1 MKRNF
6 KKKIMGILLAA
17 AMVISLAGC
26 GGDTGSAGGTAG
38 SDNADTASTGGSAEA
53 QMQNGDSADANGQ
66 TAMGRYV
73 EEEFDLSEKLSR
85 TSSMCMLEDGS
96 IAILD
101 ASTGI
106 FISRD
111 QGTTWSDETPDWFY
125 SMRNEGIYIGE
136 IAMGPDGT
144 TIVVYDPD
152 SGDDYNPIAKLI
164 LPDGE
169 EVPVKINF
177 TEEDHYIQQATVNDE
192 GRIFA
197 QTFRSI
203 YEIYADGSGKKVLT
217 PEDCDYIWVKGNLLF
232 VDTAWDAVDMPVIY
246 DIAAGEYVEDS
257 VLIEFTDENYSDRY
271 YNGSEFGTMYLMP
284 GDDGTVYVVG
294 AKGIHRHAI
303 GGNMMEQIVDGNLSM
318 LSNPDYSVVSML
330 QLGDDSFL
338 ALFANHKLIRFTYD
352 PDVPSVPENML
363 TIYSL
368 QEDDNLRQAISFYQT
383 QNPDTFV
390 SYEIGMGE
398 GGSVTRDDAI
408 KKLNTEIMAGFGPD
422 LIVLDSLPISSYVDK
437 GLLLDLTDYFA
448 QYSANQ
454 PLFDNV
460 IDAMKIDGKAYM
472 APATVAVPLIAASE
486 EYTKNM
492 TDMSGVGEAMEKL
505 REEHPGE
512 NIIGICSEIGV
523 MKRFAATSAPNWI
536 KADKTLNL
544 EGIGEYLEQCKRI
557 YDAQM
562 NGLDA
567 DIAQEYALRSERIA
581 AYQGIDIDA
590 INWNIGS
597 DDMLY
602 ISGAQYLLT
611 GWTDALYGYLEVLSL
626 DKTKGYEDTKVISM
640 QGQCSNVFKPETLLG
655 INATSVHI
663 DAAKGF
669 MDVFLSAKTQGEYY
683 GFPLNQEAFDIQ
695 FTPKAD
701 VLGPNNEYGSIGTS
715 TVDGLMISLNVYWP
729 ADEQIAAFKSQLS
742 SVNTAYIPDSVLE
755 KAVFEIGRAYM
766 QGNMSLQR
774 ALDDIEKAVALYMAE

>member
-1 MKRNF
+1 
-6 KKKIMGILLAA
+6 
-17 AMVISLAGC
+17 
-26 GGDTGSAGGTAG
+26 
-38 SDNADTASTGGSAEA
+38 
-53 QMQNGDSADANGQ
+53 
-66 TAMGRYV
+66 
-73 EEEFDLSEKLSR
+73 
-85 TSSMCMLEDGS
+85 
-96 IAILD
+96 
-101 ASTGI
+101 
-106 FISRD
+106 
-111 QGTTWSDETPDWFY
+111 
-125 SMRNEGIYIGE
+125 
-136 IAMGPDGT
+136 MGPDGT

-152 SGDDYNPIAKLI
+152 SGNDYNPVAKLI
-164 LPDGE
+164 LTDGTE
-169 EVPVKINF
+169 MPVEINF
-177 TEEDHYIQQATVNDE
+177 TEEDKYIQQVVVSDE
-192 GRIFA
+192 GRFFA

-203 YEIYADGSGKKVLT
+203 YEIYADGSGKKILT
-217 PEDCDYIWVKGNLLF
+217 PEDSDYIWVKGNLLF

-246 DIAAGEYVEDS
+246 DIDAGEYVEDN
-257 VLIEFTDENYSDRY
+257 VLIEFTDENYANRN
-271 YNGSEFGTMYLMP
+271 YNGSEYGTMYLMP

-318 LSNPDYSVVSML
+318 LSNPDYNVVSML
-330 QLGDDSFL
+330 QFKDDSFL

-352 PDVPSVPENML
+352 PDIPSVPENML

-368 QEDDNLRQAISFYQT
+368 REDDNLRQAISFYQV

-390 SYEIGMGE
+390 SYEIGMGA
-398 GGSVTRDDAI
+398 GDSVTRDDAI
-408 KKLNTEIMAGFGPD
+408 KKLNTEIMAGSGPD
-422 LIVLDSLPISSYVDK
+422 LIVLDDLPISSYVDK

-448 QYSANQ
+448 QYSEKE
-454 PLFDNV
+454 PLFNN
-460 IDAMKIDGKAYM
+460 IIEAMKFDGKAYM

-492 TDMSGVGEAMEKL
+492 TDMSGVGEAVEKM
-505 REEHPGE
+505 RGEHPGE

-536 KADKTLNL
+536 MADGTLNL
-544 EGIGEYLEQCKRI
+544 EGIGEYLEECKRI

-567 DIAQEYALRSERIA
+567 DIAQEYVLRIERVA
-581 AYQGIDIDA
+581 AYKGIDIYA
-590 INWNIGS
+590 MNWNIGS
-597 DDMLY
+597 DDMFY

-626 DKTKGYEDTKVISM
+626 YKTKGFEDTKVISM

-655 INATSVHI
+655 INATSQHI

-669 MDVFLSAKTQGEYY
+669 MDVFLSSEAQGEYY

-729 ADEQIAAFKSQLS
+729 ADEQIAAFKSQLA

-755 KAVFEIGRAYM
+755 KVVFDSGAEYVR
-766 QGNMSLQR
+766 GNRSQQD
-774 ALDDIEKAVALYMAE
+774 ALNAIERMVAIYMAE